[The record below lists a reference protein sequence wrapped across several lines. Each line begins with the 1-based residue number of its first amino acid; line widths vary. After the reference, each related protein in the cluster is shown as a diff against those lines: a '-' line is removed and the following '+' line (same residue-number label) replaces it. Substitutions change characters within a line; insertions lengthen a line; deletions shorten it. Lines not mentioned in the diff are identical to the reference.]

1 MPENR
6 NSSVDPQSYVSST
19 LSGFGNAVSS
29 GLSKVGATATNF
41 LNTAGFGSAN
51 RGRNLPTDGVPNS
64 KTTTQAEQKSKPGE
78 KDWRV
83 RLSLPRNFGQEF
95 MGPVIKTEGFV
106 FPYTPTI
113 MVSHSAQYT
122 QLNPVHTNY
131 TMNAYNYSTVDN
143 ITMTGDFYCQNGLE
157 ARYWVA
163 AIHYLRSVTKMSYG
177 SSSSNAGSPPPVVLL
192 NGYGDFVFKNI
203 PVIVT
208 QVQFDLPKEVD
219 YVSCTLDN
227 PELEGQVENFDY
239 NSVAWAPT
247 QSQVTVQVVPQ
258 IARSSMSQFNM
269 DSFIKGEYLK
279 KSGGFL

>member
-41 LNTAGFGSAN
+41 LNTTGFGSAN

-83 RLSLPRNFGQEF
+83 RLSLPRHFGQEF

-113 MVSHSAQYT
+113 MCSHTANYT
-122 QLNPVHTNY
+122 PLNPVHTNY
-131 TMNAYNYSTVDN
+131 TTNAYNYSTVDN

-163 AIHYLRSVTKMSYG
+163 AVHYLRSVTKMSYG
-177 SSSSNAGSPPPVVLL
+177 SASSNAGSPPPVVLL

-208 QVQFDLPKEVD
+208 QVQFDLPKDVD
-219 YVSCTLDN
+219 YISCTLDN

-239 NSVAWAPT
+239 NTVAWAPT
-247 QSQVTVQVVPQ
+247 QSQITVQVAPQ
-258 IARSSMSQFNM
+258 ISRSSMSQFNM

>member
-1 MPENR
+1 V
-6 NSSVDPQSYVSST
+6 NSLLGGFTSGVS
-19 LSGFGNAVSS
+19 A

-41 LNTAGFGSAN
+41 LKTAGFGSAN
-51 RGRNLPTDGVPNS
+51 RGKNLPTDGVADG

-83 RLSLPRNFGQEF
+83 RLSLPRSFGQEF

-113 MVSHSAQYT
+113 MVSHSASYT
-122 QLNPVHTNY
+122 PLNPVHTNY
-131 TMNAYNYSTVDN
+131 TINAYNYSTVDN

-203 PVIVT
+203 PVVVT
-208 QVQFDLPKEVD
+208 SVQFDLPKDVD
-219 YVSCTLDN
+219 YISCTLDS

-239 NSVAWAPT
+239 NTVAWAPT